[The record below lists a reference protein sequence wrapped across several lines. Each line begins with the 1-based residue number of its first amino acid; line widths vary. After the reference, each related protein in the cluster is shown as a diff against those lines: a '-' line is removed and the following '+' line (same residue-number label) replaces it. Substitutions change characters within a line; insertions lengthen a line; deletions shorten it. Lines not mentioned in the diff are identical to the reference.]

1 MRIDAHQ
8 HFWKFDPVR
17 DSWITDDMAVIKRDF
32 FPEHLEPILRH
43 NGLDGCIAVQA
54 DQSVAETNFLISL
67 GEQNTFVKGVVGWV
81 DFFARDL
88 KDQLAQYHHNSLL
101 KGFRHIVQAEP
112 KGFLTTPEF
121 INGIRELRHT
131 RFTYDLLIYH
141 YQLDD
146 ALYFLI
152 KTPDLKI
159 VVDHIAKPSIK
170 TGEKTHWELN
180 MAAVASFKNV
190 YCKISGMVTEA
201 DWKHWSKE
209 QIFPF
214 LDEILET
221 FGPTRMM
228 YGSDWPVCLLAA
240 TYEQQ
245 LRLITDYIGA
255 LSGWEQQRI
264 MGGTAK
270 EFYNL

>member
-146 ALYFLI
+146 ALYFLS